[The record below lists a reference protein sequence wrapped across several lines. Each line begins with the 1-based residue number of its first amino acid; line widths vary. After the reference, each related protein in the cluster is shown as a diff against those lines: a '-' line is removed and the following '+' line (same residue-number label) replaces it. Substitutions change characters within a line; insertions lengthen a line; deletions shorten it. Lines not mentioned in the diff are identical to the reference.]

1 MPIEVGLWKLG
12 DRPVPVSFE
21 RLESESRL
29 ENLPFL
35 DAARWRSCRTGGRSH
50 RSLRS
55 FFNSIR

>member
-35 DAARWRSCRTGGRSH
+35 DLLAGPPTGQRGVH
-50 RSLRS
+50 AVYKCG
-55 FFNSIR
+55 NKGGI